1 MKTTTRLLLALFLL
15 SACGDLAS
23 SPEATTEPAPHST
36 MYTHPPCEPFAESV
50 AFGAE
55 HECLTIDG
63 EAWGCTLGTWEET
76 NNASESPVACWVTCA
91 TDEGGWQ
98 SSLGFDLVEQSTP
111 DGVLD
116 TGFSR
121 CVPK

>member
-76 NNASESPVACWVTCA
+76 NNAEPLSVSCWATCSA
-91 TDEGGWQ
+91 EPDDWQ
-98 SSLGFDLVEQSTP
+98 TRTEFDLAEEIADS
-111 DGVLD
+111 GALD
-116 TGFSR
+116 NGFSR